1 MIKNFEEKF
10 KELCVEGNRKE
21 ANSSS
26 VMFTEEDEYYDA
38 EEMMDEDD
46 LDDEDQE
53 DSQVEDEDQQTHFMG
68 TQSQARKRFN
78 FNHSRPV
85 FRNRFDFNRR
95 QSPYYNP
102 NRDQS

>member
-26 VMFTEEDEYYDA
+26 VMFSEEDEYYDA
-38 EEMMDEDD
+38 EEMMDEDE
-46 LDDEDQE
+46 LDDEE
-53 DSQVEDEDQQTHFMG
+53 DSQIEGEDQDQQTYFMG

-78 FNHSRPV
+78 HSRSRPIY
-85 FRNRFDFNRR
+85 RSRPSFNRR

-102 NRDQS
+102 NGDR